1 MKWERKTSGGFEDRR
16 GMSGGGKAIVGGG
29 IIGVVALLL
38 TMFGG
43 ETGQVIGNI
52 LNQTQG
58 TTQSSEQVQ
67 TRELSDEEITLGQFS
82 EANFVYNNETWTQIF
97 QENGQKYQEPG
108 MVLFDDGVNTSCGSA
123 TSAAGPF
130 YCPADQKIYMDL
142 RFFEEL
148 RTRFGAKGG
157 DFAIA
162 YVIAHEVGH
171 HIQTLVGTNQK
182 VRQAQQGKGK
192 AAANKL
198 SVAQELQ
205 ADFYAGV
212 WASRNKEKLEA
223 GDIEEAISAAQA
235 VGDDAIQSKM
245 QGHVQPE
252 TFTHGTSAERK
263 AWFMKGYNTGDI
275 NQGDI
280 ETIYNSI
287 RY

>member
-58 TTQSSEQVQ
+58 TTQSSEQVK

-171 HIQTLVGTNQK
+171 HIQTLVGTSQK
-182 VRQAQQGKGK
+182 VRQAQQGKSQ

-223 GDIEEAISAAQA
+223 GDIDEAISAAQA

>member
-58 TTQSSEQVQ
+58 TTQSSEQVK

-182 VRQAQQGKGK
+182 VRQAQQGKSQ

-223 GDIEEAISAAQA
+223 GDIDEAISAAQA